1 MKITIANRQRLYRID
16 RAAILCLVR
25 FLLQK
30 AFADPCAAW
39 RDVRLLLTDDA
50 GMAECNRRSMH
61 HEGPTDVITLHY
73 APVPGT
79 GGAAAE
85 LVVNLQRA
93 SEEGR
98 LRRRTSGRKTLWD
111 AQHELA
117 LYLAHGC
124 DHLAGAEDDTV
135 PNRQRMRRRELKWLG
150 SARLAGLFKI
160 PFFPRPS
167 STPSTRRPRH
177 GRV

>member
-1 MKITIANRQRLYRID
+1 M
-16 RAAILCLVR
+16 R

-39 RDVRLLLTDDA
+39 RDVRLLLADDA

-61 HEGPTDVITLHY
+61 HEGPTDVITLRY

-135 PNRQRMRRRELKWLG
+135 PNRRRMRRRELKWLG

-160 PFFPRPS
+160 PLLPRPS